1 MNMFLKELDQVF
13 TNRRPSRV
21 SIKKKLSLFFTLLV
35 LCILLANN
43 TLHYIRSK
51 NRLIEFNQKEI
62 TLVTEEIG
70 YEVENSKNSALYLE
84 DRMGQELRTASIAIQ
99 NSLPA
104 DYHDISNEQLKQLAE
119 KVMVSH
125 ITLLAPVGDDI
136 VGVRS
141 SDADEVNMSTKEWG
155 FWYTSFKQL
164 LSKQP
169 VTTTRG
175 VTLPHFWSGPIEVA
189 SSNPDHIDKWGY
201 YYDGS
206 TNYIINPYFRDN
218 HVFDVEKKFGPTNVM
233 NRFTKKLDGVL
244 ELTVFNPE
252 TFGEKNQ
259 NVYLNG
265 NKYIRIDDRPIWYGT
280 YMYRNTSHDKK
291 LIHNALKTGKSQSYL
306 TEINHKKILKT
317 LVPIKEKNSPTYVIG
332 VVYDYG
338 LIEKE
343 LQQELIKH
351 LLLSLPFIFLVLV
364 TSSIFSTSITRP
376 IKRIMGHV
384 NQIAKGNFG
393 KVLNTRR
400 KDELGGL
407 VANINDLS
415 HFLKTYVDDLKKSQ
429 EESEYHAY
437 HDFLTGLPN
446 RRYFKEELNRRLIE
460 SKDKSIDHVAVLF
473 MDIDRFKDI
482 NDTLGHSKGDKLIQI
497 VANRIKE
504 CLPSSNSFLTRQG
517 GDEFVILF
525 SDFAPNEVECIA
537 EKMLA
542 YVQQPCYIDNDEIFV
557 SMSSG
562 LSFYPN
568 HSTNL
573 DTLITYADVA
583 MYASKRNG
591 GNKVTIYHDSLI
603 KKQTERVQIETRL
616 RKAIQKSDIDVY
628 YQPKIEAKH
637 NVITGVEALVRWN
650 DAELGFVS
658 PEVFI
663 PIAEEAGLIH
673 SLWEVVMKKAC
684 SQVSKWNKDRN
695 EKMTLAVNFSPR
707 QFQDPIVLV
716 NEIQQFLSLH
726 RFDPTWFEMEIT
738 ESTLLM
744 NAEETIKA
752 LHLLKKYGISISIDD
767 FGTGYSSLSYL
778 KKLPIDCLKIDRS
791 FIQDIQEDY
800 SNSEIAQAIISLSQ
814 SLKLQVIAEGV
825 EEEYQQA
832 FLIKNGCDHMQGY
845 LFSKPLAAKD
855 FEAAFL
861 NC

>member
-1 MNMFLKELDQVF
+1 M
-13 TNRRPSRV
+13 
-21 SIKKKLSLFFTLLV
+21 SIKKKLSVFFTLLV

-51 NRLIEFNQKEI
+51 NRLTEFNQREI
-62 TLVTEEIG
+62 TLVTEEIA
-70 YEVENSKNSALYLE
+70 YEVENSKNSASYME
-84 DRMGQELRTASIAIQ
+84 DRMAQELRTASIAIQ
-99 NSLPA
+99 QSLPA
-104 DYHDISNEQLKQLAE
+104 DYHDVSNDELKQLA
-119 KVMVSH
+119 KKLMVSH
-125 ITLLAPVGDDI
+125 ITLLAPVEGDI
-136 VGVRS
+136 IGVKS
-141 SDADEVNMSTKEWG
+141 SDPKEINMSTKEWG
-155 FWYTSFKQL
+155 YWYTSFRQL
-164 LSKQP
+164 LSQQP
-169 VTTTRG
+169 ITTKKG
-175 VTLPHFWSGPIEVA
+175 LALPRFWSGPIEVA
-189 SSNPDHIDKWGY
+189 SSNPNHIDKWGY

-206 TNYIINPYFRDN
+206 TNYIIDPYFRDR
-218 HVFDVEKKFGPTNVM
+218 HVLDFEKRFGPTNVM
-233 NRFTKKLDGVL
+233 DRFTENLEGVL
-244 ELTVFNPE
+244 ELTVFNPKN
-252 TFGEKNQ
+252 FGKRNQ

-265 NKYIRIDDRPIWYGT
+265 NKYIKIKDQPIWYGT
-280 YMYRNTSHDKK
+280 YTYRNTERDKK
-291 LIHNALKTGKSQSYL
+291 SIQKALKTGKSQSY
-306 TEINHKKILKT
+306 TAEINHKKVLKT
-317 LVPIKEKNSPTYVIG
+317 LVPIKEKNSPAYVIG

-338 LIEKE
+338 LIKKE

-351 LLLSLPFIFLVLV
+351 LLLSLPFIFIVLIISFV
-364 TSSIFSTSITRP
+364 FSTSITRP
-376 IKRIMGHV
+376 IKHIMEHV

-407 VANINDLS
+407 VANINHLS

-460 SKDKSIDHVAVLF
+460 SMEKSIRHVAVLF

-482 NDTLGHSKGDKLIQI
+482 NDTLGHSKGDQLIQLI
-497 VANRIKE
+497 ANRIKE
-504 CLPSSNSFLTRQG
+504 CLPPANSFLTRQG

-525 SDFAPNEVECIA
+525 SDFTPEEVERIT
-537 EKMLA
+537 EKIIA
-542 YVQQPCYIDNDEIFV
+542 YVQQPCYIDNDEVFV
-557 SMSSG
+557 SISSG
-562 LSFYPN
+562 LSFYPE

-583 MYASKRNG
+583 MYASKRQG
-591 GNKVTIYHDSLI
+591 GSKVSIYHDSLNQ
-603 KKQTERVQIETRL
+603 KQAEKVHIETRL
-616 RKAIQKSDIDVY
+616 RKAIQKGDIDVY
-628 YQPKIEAKH
+628 YQPKIEAKR

-650 DAELGFVS
+650 DVELGFVS
-658 PEVFI
+658 PEAFI
-663 PIAEEAGLIH
+663 PIAEETGLIQ

-684 SQVSKWNKDRN
+684 SQVSKWNKNLN

-825 EEEYQQA
+825 EEEYQKA
-832 FLIKNGCDHMQGY
+832 FLMENGCDHMQGY
-845 LFSKPLAAKD
+845 LFSKPLAAKE

-861 NC
+861 NS

>member
-1 MNMFLKELDQVF
+1 M
-13 TNRRPSRV
+13 
-21 SIKKKLSLFFTLLV
+21 
-35 LCILLANN
+35 
-43 TLHYIRSK
+43 HYIRSK
-51 NRLIEFNQKEI
+51 NRLTEFNQREI
-62 TLVTEEIG
+62 TLVTEEIA
-70 YEVENSKNSALYLE
+70 YEVENSKNSASYIE
-84 DRMGQELRTASIAIQ
+84 DRMAQELRTASIAIQ
-99 NSLPA
+99 QSLPA
-104 DYHDISNEQLKQLAE
+104 DYHDISNDELKQLA
-119 KVMVSH
+119 KKLMVSH
-125 ITLLAPVGDDI
+125 ITLLAPVEGDI
-136 VGVRS
+136 IGAKS
-141 SDADEVNMSTKEWG
+141 SDPKEINMSTKEWG
-155 FWYTSFKQL
+155 YWYTSFQQL
-164 LSKQP
+164 LSQQP
-169 VTTTRG
+169 VTTTKG
-175 VTLPHFWSGPIEVA
+175 LTLPHFWSGPIEVA
-189 SSNPDHIDKWGY
+189 SSNPNHIDKWGY

-206 TNYIINPYFRDN
+206 TNYIIDPYFRDR
-218 HVFDVEKKFGPTNVM
+218 HVLDFEKRFGPTNVM
-233 NRFTKKLDGVL
+233 NRFTENLEGVL
-244 ELTVFNPE
+244 ELTAFNPKN
-252 TFGEKNQ
+252 FGKRNQ

-265 NKYIRIDDRPIWYGT
+265 NKYIRIKDQPIWYGT
-280 YMYRNTSHDKK
+280 YTYRNTERDKK
-291 LIHNALKTGKSQSYL
+291 SIQKALKTGKSQSY
-306 TEINHKKILKT
+306 TAEINHKKVLKT
-317 LVPIKEKNSPTYVIG
+317 LVPIKEKNSPAYVIG

-351 LLLSLPFIFLVLV
+351 LLLSLPFIFIVLIISFV
-364 TSSIFSTSITRP
+364 FSTSITRP
-376 IKRIMGHV
+376 IKHIMEHV

-393 KVLNTRR
+393 KVLNVRR

-407 VANINDLS
+407 VANINHLS

-460 SKDKSIDHVAVLF
+460 SKEKSIRHVAVLF

-482 NDTLGHSKGDKLIQI
+482 NDTLGHSKGDQLIQLI
-497 VANRIKE
+497 ANRIKE
-504 CLPSSNSFLTRQG
+504 CLPSANSFLTRQG

-525 SDFAPNEVECIA
+525 SDFTPEEVECIT
-537 EKMLA
+537 EKIIA
-542 YVQQPCYIDNDEIFV
+542 YVQQPCYIDNDEVFV
-557 SMSSG
+557 SISSG
-562 LSFYPN
+562 LSFYPE

-583 MYASKRNG
+583 MYASKRQG
-591 GNKVTIYHDSLI
+591 GSKVSIYHDSLNQ
-603 KKQTERVQIETRL
+603 KQAEKVHIETRL
-616 RKAIQKSDIDVY
+616 RKAIQKGDIDVY
-628 YQPKIEAKH
+628 YQPKIEAKR

-658 PEVFI
+658 PEAFI
-663 PIAEEAGLIH
+663 PIAEEAGLIQ

-684 SQVSKWNKDRN
+684 FQVSKWNKDLN

-825 EEEYQQA
+825 EEEYQKA
-832 FLIKNGCDHMQGY
+832 FLMKNGCDHMQGY

-861 NC
+861 NS

>member
-1 MNMFLKELDQVF
+1 M
-13 TNRRPSRV
+13 
-21 SIKKKLSLFFTLLV
+21 SIKKKLSVFFTLLV

-51 NRLIEFNQKEI
+51 NRLIEFNKKEI
-62 TLVTEEIG
+62 TLVTEEIA
-70 YEVENSKNSALYLE
+70 YEVENSKNSASYME
-84 DRMGQELRTASIAIQ
+84 NRMAQELRTASIAIQ
-99 NSLPA
+99 DSLPA
-104 DYHDISNEQLKQLAE
+104 DYHDVSNDQLKRLA
-119 KVMVSH
+119 KKLMISH
-125 ITLLAPVGDDI
+125 ITLLAPAGDDI
-136 VGVRS
+136 IGVKS
-141 SDADEVNMSTKEWG
+141 SDPKEINISTKEWG
-155 FWYTSFKQL
+155 YWYTSFRQL
-164 LSKQP
+164 LSQQTI
-169 VTTTRG
+169 TTKKG

-189 SSNPDHIDKWGY
+189 SSNPNHIDKWGY

-206 TNYIINPYFRDN
+206 TNYIIDPYFRDR
-218 HVFDVEKKFGPTNVM
+218 HVLDFEKRFGPTNVM
-233 NRFTKKLDGVL
+233 NRFTENLEGVL
-244 ELTVFNPE
+244 ELTVFNPKN
-252 TFGEKNQ
+252 FGKRNQ

-265 NKYIRIDDRPIWYGT
+265 NKYIKIKDQPIWYGT
-280 YMYRNTSHDKK
+280 YTYRNTERDKK
-291 LIHNALKTGKSQSYL
+291 SIQEVLKTGKSQSYL
-306 TEINHKKILKT
+306 AEINHKKVLKT
-317 LVPIKEKNSPTYVIG
+317 LVPIKEKNTPAYVIG

-351 LLLSLPFIFLVLV
+351 LLLSLPFIFIVLII
-364 TSSIFSTSITRP
+364 SFIFSTSITRP
-376 IKRIMGHV
+376 IKHIMEHV

-407 VANINDLS
+407 VANINHLS

-446 RRYFKEELNRRLIE
+446 RRYFKEQLNRRLIE
-460 SKDKSIDHVAVLF
+460 SKEKSIRHVAVLF

-482 NDTLGHSKGDKLIQI
+482 NDTLGHSKGDQLIQLI
-497 VANRIKE
+497 ANRIKE
-504 CLPSSNSFLTRQG
+504 CLPSANSFLTRQG

-525 SDFAPNEVECIA
+525 SDFTPEEVKGIT
-537 EKMLA
+537 EKIMA
-542 YVQQPCYIDNDEIFV
+542 YVQQPCYIDNDEVFV
-557 SMSSG
+557 SISSG
-562 LSFYPN
+562 LSFYPE

-583 MYASKRNG
+583 MYASKRQG
-591 GNKVTIYHDSLI
+591 GSKVSIYHDSLN
-603 KKQTERVQIETRL
+603 KKQAEKVHIETRL
-616 RKAIQKSDIDVY
+616 RKAIQKGDIDVY
-628 YQPKIEAKH
+628 YQPKIEAKR

-658 PEVFI
+658 PEAFI
-663 PIAEEAGLIH
+663 PIAEEAGLIQY
-673 SLWEVVMKKAC
+673 LWEVVMKKAC
-684 SQVSKWNKDRN
+684 SQVSEWNKVSD

-707 QFQDPIVLV
+707 QFQDPVVLV
-716 NEIQQFLSLH
+716 NEIKHFLSLH
-726 RFDPTWFEMEIT
+726 RFDPAWFEMEIT

-814 SLKLQVIAEGV
+814 SLKLEVIAEGV
-825 EEEYQQA
+825 EEEYQKA
-832 FLIKNGCDHMQGY
+832 FLMKNGCDHMQGY
-845 LFSKPLAAKD
+845 LFSKPLAAED
-855 FEAAFL
+855 FEEAFL
-861 NC
+861 NS

>member
-1 MNMFLKELDQVF
+1 M
-13 TNRRPSRV
+13 
-21 SIKKKLSLFFTLLV
+21 SIKKKLSVFFTLLV

-51 NRLIEFNQKEI
+51 NRLTEFNQREI
-62 TLVTEEIG
+62 TLVTEEIA
-70 YEVENSKNSALYLE
+70 YEVENSKNSASYME

-99 NSLPA
+99 QSLPA
-104 DYHDISNEQLKQLAE
+104 DYHDISNDQLKQLA
-119 KVMVSH
+119 KKLMISH

-136 VGVRS
+136 IGVKS
-141 SDADEVNMSTKEWG
+141 SDPKEINMSTKEWG
-155 FWYTSFKQL
+155 YWYTSFQQL
-164 LSKQP
+164 LSQQP
-169 VTTTRG
+169 VTTTKG
-175 VTLPHFWSGPIEVA
+175 LTLPHYWSGPIEVA
-189 SSNPDHIDKWGY
+189 SSNPNHIDKWGY

-206 TNYIINPYFRDN
+206 TNYIIDPYFRDR
-218 HVFDVEKKFGPTNVM
+218 HVLDFEKKFGPTKVM
-233 NRFTKKLDGVL
+233 NRFTENLDGDL
-244 ELTVFNPE
+244 ELAALNPKN
-252 TFGEKNQ
+252 FGKRNQ

-265 NKYIRIDDRPIWYGT
+265 NKYIKIKDQPIWYGT
-280 YMYRNTSHDKK
+280 YTYRNTKRDEKFIQK
-291 LIHNALKTGKSQSYL
+291 ALETGKSQSYL
-306 TEINHKKILKT
+306 AEINHKKVLKT
-317 LVPIKEKNSPTYVIG
+317 LVPIKEKNSPAYVIG

-351 LLLSLPFIFLVLV
+351 LLLSLPFIFIVLIISFV
-364 TSSIFSTSITRP
+364 FSTSITRP
-376 IKRIMGHV
+376 IKHIMEHV

-393 KVLNTRR
+393 KVLNVRR

-407 VANINDLS
+407 VANINHLS

-460 SKDKSIDHVAVLF
+460 SKEKSIRHVAVLF

-482 NDTLGHSKGDKLIQI
+482 NDTLGHSKGDQLIQLI
-497 VANRIKE
+497 ANRIKE
-504 CLPSSNSFLTRQG
+504 CLPPANSFLTRQG

-525 SDFAPNEVECIA
+525 SDFTPEEVERIT
-537 EKMLA
+537 EKIIA
-542 YVQQPCYIDNDEIFV
+542 YVQQPCYIDNDEVFV
-557 SMSSG
+557 SISSG
-562 LSFYPN
+562 LSFYPE

-583 MYASKRNG
+583 MYASKRQG
-591 GNKVTIYHDSLI
+591 GSKVSIYHDSLNQ
-603 KKQTERVQIETRL
+603 KQAEKVHIETRL
-616 RKAIQKSDIDVY
+616 RKAIQKGDIDVY
-628 YQPKIEAKH
+628 YQPKIEAKR

-658 PEVFI
+658 PEAFI
-663 PIAEEAGLIH
+663 PIAEEAGLIQY
-673 SLWEVVMKKAC
+673 LWEVVMKKAC
-684 SQVSKWNKDRN
+684 SQVSEWNKISD

-707 QFQDPIVLV
+707 QFQDPVVLV
-716 NEIQQFLSLH
+716 NEIKHFLSLH
-726 RFDPTWFEMEIT
+726 RFDPAWFEMEIT

-825 EEEYQQA
+825 EEEYQKA
-832 FLIKNGCDHMQGY
+832 FLMENGCDHMQGY

-861 NC
+861 NS

>member
-1 MNMFLKELDQVF
+1 M
-13 TNRRPSRV
+13 
-21 SIKKKLSLFFTLLV
+21 SIKKKLSVFFTLLV

-51 NRLIEFNQKEI
+51 NRLIEFNKKEI
-62 TLVTEEIG
+62 TLVTEEIA
-70 YEVENSKNSALYLE
+70 YEVENSKNSASYME
-84 DRMGQELRTASIAIQ
+84 NRMAQELRTASVAIQ
-99 NSLPA
+99 DSLPA
-104 DYHDISNEQLKQLAE
+104 DYHDVSNDQLKRLA
-119 KVMVSH
+119 KKLMISH
-125 ITLLAPVGDDI
+125 ITLLAPAGDDI
-136 VGVRS
+136 IGVKS
-141 SDADEVNMSTKEWG
+141 SDPKEINMSTKEWG
-155 FWYTSFKQL
+155 YWYTSFRQL
-164 LSKQP
+164 LSQQTI
-169 VTTTRG
+169 TTKKG

-189 SSNPDHIDKWGY
+189 SSNPNHIDKWGY

-206 TNYIINPYFRDN
+206 TNYIIDPYFRDR
-218 HVFDVEKKFGPTNVM
+218 HVLDFEKRFGPTNVM
-233 NRFTKKLDGVL
+233 NRFTENLEGVL
-244 ELTVFNPE
+244 ELTVFNPKN
-252 TFGEKNQ
+252 FGKRNQ

-265 NKYIRIDDRPIWYGT
+265 NKYIKIKDQPIWYGT
-280 YMYRNTSHDKK
+280 YTYRNTERDKK
-291 LIHNALKTGKSQSYL
+291 SIQEVLKTGKSQSYL
-306 TEINHKKILKT
+306 AEINHKKVLKT
-317 LVPIKEKNSPTYVIG
+317 LVPIKEKNTPAYVIG

-351 LLLSLPFIFLVLV
+351 LLLSLPFIFIVLII
-364 TSSIFSTSITRP
+364 SFIFSTSITRP
-376 IKRIMGHV
+376 IKHIMEHV

-407 VANINDLS
+407 VANINHLS

-446 RRYFKEELNRRLIE
+446 RRYFKEQLNRRLIE
-460 SKDKSIDHVAVLF
+460 SKEKSIRHVAVLF

-482 NDTLGHSKGDKLIQI
+482 NDTLGHSKGDQLIQLI
-497 VANRIKE
+497 ANRIKE
-504 CLPSSNSFLTRQG
+504 CLPSANSFLTRQG

-525 SDFAPNEVECIA
+525 SDFTPEEVKGIT
-537 EKMLA
+537 EKIMA
-542 YVQQPCYIDNDEIFV
+542 YVQQPCYIDNDEVFV
-557 SMSSG
+557 SISSG
-562 LSFYPN
+562 LSFYPE

-583 MYASKRNG
+583 MYASKRQG
-591 GNKVTIYHDSLI
+591 GSKVSIYHDSLN
-603 KKQTERVQIETRL
+603 KKQAEKVHIETRL
-616 RKAIQKSDIDVY
+616 RKAIQKGDIDVY
-628 YQPKIEAKH
+628 YQPKIEAKR

-658 PEVFI
+658 PEAFI
-663 PIAEEAGLIH
+663 PIAEEAGLVQY
-673 SLWEVVMKKAC
+673 LWEVVMKKAC
-684 SQVSKWNKDRN
+684 SQVSEWNKVSD

-707 QFQDPIVLV
+707 QFQDPVVLV
-716 NEIQQFLSLH
+716 NEIKHFLSLH
-726 RFDPTWFEMEIT
+726 RFDPAWFEMEIT

-814 SLKLQVIAEGV
+814 SLKLEVIAEGV
-825 EEEYQQA
+825 EEEYQKA
-832 FLIKNGCDHMQGY
+832 FLMKNGCDHMQGY
-845 LFSKPLAAKD
+845 LFSKPLAAED
-855 FEAAFL
+855 FEEAFL
-861 NC
+861 NS

>member
-1 MNMFLKELDQVF
+1 M
-13 TNRRPSRV
+13 
-21 SIKKKLSLFFTLLV
+21 SIKKKLSVFFTLLV

-51 NRLIEFNQKEI
+51 NRLTEFNQREI
-62 TLVTEEIG
+62 TLVTEEIA
-70 YEVENSKNSALYLE
+70 YEVENSKNSASYME

-99 NSLPA
+99 QSLPA
-104 DYHDISNEQLKQLAE
+104 DYRDVSNDELKQLA
-119 KVMVSH
+119 KKLMISH
-125 ITLLAPVGDDI
+125 ITLLAPVEGDI
-136 VGVRS
+136 IGVKS
-141 SDADEVNMSTKEWG
+141 SDPKEINMSTKEWG
-155 FWYTSFKQL
+155 YWYTSFQQL
-164 LSKQP
+164 LSQQP
-169 VTTTRG
+169 VTTTKG
-175 VTLPHFWSGPIEVA
+175 LTLPHYWSGPIEVA
-189 SSNPDHIDKWGY
+189 SSNPNHIDKWGY

-206 TNYIINPYFRDN
+206 TNYIVDPYFRDQ
-218 HVFDVEKKFGPTNVM
+218 HVLDFEKRFGPTNVM
-233 NRFTKKLDGVL
+233 DRFTENLEGVL
-244 ELTVFNPE
+244 ELTAFNPKN
-252 TFGEKNQ
+252 FGKRNQ

-265 NKYIRIDDRPIWYGT
+265 NKYIKIKDQPIWYGT
-280 YMYRNTSHDKK
+280 YTYRNTERDKK
-291 LIHNALKTGKSQSYL
+291 SIQKALKTGKSQSY
-306 TEINHKKILKT
+306 TAEINHKKVLKT
-317 LVPIKEKNSPTYVIG
+317 LVPIKEKNSPAYVIG

-351 LLLSLPFIFLVLV
+351 LLLSLPFIFIVLIV
-364 TSSIFSTSITRP
+364 SFVFSTSITRP
-376 IKRIMGHV
+376 IKHIMEHV

-393 KVLNTRR
+393 KVLNVRR

-407 VANINDLS
+407 VENINHLS

-460 SKDKSIDHVAVLF
+460 SKEKSIRHVAVLF

-482 NDTLGHSKGDKLIQI
+482 NDTLGHSKGDQLIQLI
-497 VANRIKE
+497 ANRIKE
-504 CLPSSNSFLTRQG
+504 CLPPANSFLTRQG

-525 SDFAPNEVECIA
+525 SDFTQEEVKGIT
-537 EKMLA
+537 EKIIA
-542 YVQQPCYIDNDEIFV
+542 YVQQPCYIDNDEVFV
-557 SMSSG
+557 SISSG
-562 LSFYPN
+562 LSFYPE
-568 HSTNL
+568 HSANL

-583 MYASKRNG
+583 MYASKRQG
-591 GNKVTIYHDSLI
+591 GSKVSIYHDSLNQ
-603 KKQTERVQIETRL
+603 KQAEKVHIETRL
-616 RKAIQKSDIDVY
+616 RKAIQKGDIDVY
-628 YQPKIEAKH
+628 YQPKIEAQR

-663 PIAEEAGLIH
+663 PIAEEAGLIQ
-673 SLWEVVMKKAC
+673 SLWEVVMRKAC
-684 SQVSKWNKDRN
+684 SQVSKWNKERN

-744 NAEETIKA
+744 NEEETIKA

-825 EEEYQQA
+825 EEEYQKV
-832 FLIKNGCDHMQGY
+832 FLMENGCDHMQGY
-845 LFSKPLAAKD
+845 LFSKPLAAED

-861 NC
+861 NS

>member
-1 MNMFLKELDQVF
+1 M
-13 TNRRPSRV
+13 
-21 SIKKKLSLFFTLLV
+21 SIKKKLSVFFTLLV

-51 NRLIEFNQKEI
+51 NRLTEFNQREI
-62 TLVTEEIG
+62 TLVTEEIA
-70 YEVENSKNSALYLE
+70 YEVENSKNSASYME
-84 DRMGQELRTASIAIQ
+84 DRMAQELRTASIAIQ
-99 NSLPA
+99 QSLPA
-104 DYHDISNEQLKQLAE
+104 DYHDVSNDELKQLA
-119 KVMVSH
+119 KKLRVSH
-125 ITLLAPVGDDI
+125 ITLLAPIEGDI
-136 VGVRS
+136 IGVKS
-141 SDADEVNMSTKEWG
+141 SDPKEINMSTKEWG
-155 FWYTSFKQL
+155 YWYTSFQQL
-164 LSKQP
+164 LSQQP
-169 VTTTRG
+169 VTTTKG
-175 VTLPHFWSGPIEVA
+175 LTLPHFWSGPIEVA
-189 SSNPDHIDKWGY
+189 SSNPNHIDKWGY

-206 TNYIINPYFRDN
+206 TNYIIDPYFRDR
-218 HVFDVEKKFGPTNVM
+218 HVLDFEKRFGPTNVM
-233 NRFTKKLDGVL
+233 NRFTKNLEGVL
-244 ELTVFNPE
+244 ELTAFNPKN
-252 TFGEKNQ
+252 FGKRNQ

-265 NKYIRIDDRPIWYGT
+265 NKYIRIKDQPIWYGT
-280 YMYRNTSHDKK
+280 YTYRNTERDKMSIQK
-291 LIHNALKTGKSQSYL
+291 ALKTGKSQSY
-306 TEINHKKILKT
+306 TAKINHKKVLKT
-317 LVPIKEKNSPTYVIG
+317 LVPIKEKNSPAYVIG

-351 LLLSLPFIFLVLV
+351 LLLSLPFIFIVLIISFV
-364 TSSIFSTSITRP
+364 FSTSITRP
-376 IKRIMGHV
+376 IKHIMEHV

-393 KVLNTRR
+393 KVLNVRR

-407 VANINDLS
+407 VANINHLS

-460 SKDKSIDHVAVLF
+460 SKEKSIRHVAVLF

-482 NDTLGHSKGDKLIQI
+482 NDTLGHSKGDQLIQLI
-497 VANRIKE
+497 ANRIKE
-504 CLPSSNSFLTRQG
+504 CLPPANNFLTRQG

-525 SDFAPNEVECIA
+525 SDFTPEEVEHIT
-537 EKMLA
+537 EKIIA
-542 YVQQPCYIDNDEIFV
+542 YVQQPCYIDNDEVFV
-557 SMSSG
+557 SISSG
-562 LSFYPN
+562 LSFYPE

-583 MYASKRNG
+583 MYASKRQG
-591 GNKVTIYHDSLI
+591 GSKVSIYHDSLNQ
-603 KKQTERVQIETRL
+603 KQAEKVHIETRL
-616 RKAIQKSDIDVY
+616 RKAIQKGDIDVY
-628 YQPKIEAKH
+628 YQPKIEAKRS
-637 NVITGVEALVRWN
+637 VITGVEALVRWN

-658 PEVFI
+658 PEAFI
-663 PIAEEAGLIH
+663 PIAEEAGLIQ

-814 SLKLQVIAEGV
+814 SLKLEVIAEGV
-825 EEEYQQA
+825 EEEYQKA
-832 FLIKNGCDHMQGY
+832 FLMENGCDHMQGY
-845 LFSKPLAAKD
+845 LFSKPLNAKD

-861 NC
+861 NS

>member
-1 MNMFLKELDQVF
+1 M
-13 TNRRPSRV
+13 
-21 SIKKKLSLFFTLLV
+21 SIKKKLSVFFTLLV

-51 NRLIEFNQKEI
+51 NRLTEFNQREI
-62 TLVTEEIG
+62 TLVTEEIA
-70 YEVENSKNSALYLE
+70 YEVENSKNSASYME
-84 DRMGQELRTASIAIQ
+84 DRMAQELRTASIAIQ
-99 NSLPA
+99 QSLPA
-104 DYHDISNEQLKQLAE
+104 DYHDISNEELKQLA
-119 KVMVSH
+119 KKLMVSH
-125 ITLLAPVGDDI
+125 ITLLAPVEGDI
-136 VGVRS
+136 IGVKS
-141 SDADEVNMSTKEWG
+141 SDPKEINMSTKEWG
-155 FWYTSFKQL
+155 YWYTSFQQL
-164 LSKQP
+164 LSQQP
-169 VTTTRG
+169 VTTTKG
-175 VTLPHFWSGPIEVA
+175 LTLPHFWSGPIEVA
-189 SSNPDHIDKWGY
+189 SSNPNHIDKWGY

-206 TNYIINPYFRDN
+206 TNYIIDPYFRDR
-218 HVFDVEKKFGPTNVM
+218 HVLDFEKRFGPTNVM
-233 NRFTKKLDGVL
+233 NRFTENLEGVL
-244 ELTVFNPE
+244 ELTAFNPKN
-252 TFGEKNQ
+252 FGKRNQ

-265 NKYIRIDDRPIWYGT
+265 NKYIRIKDQPIWYGT
-280 YMYRNTSHDKK
+280 YTYQNTERDKTSVQT
-291 LIHNALKTGKSQSYL
+291 ALKTGKSQSY
-306 TEINHKKILKT
+306 TAEINHKKVLKT
-317 LVPIKEKNSPTYVIG
+317 LVPIKEKNSPAYVIG

-351 LLLSLPFIFLVLV
+351 LLLSLPFIFIVLIISFV
-364 TSSIFSTSITRP
+364 FSTSITRP
-376 IKRIMGHV
+376 IKHIMEHV

-393 KVLNTRR
+393 KVLNVRR

-407 VANINDLS
+407 VANINHLS

-460 SKDKSIDHVAVLF
+460 SKEKSIRHVAVLF

-482 NDTLGHSKGDKLIQI
+482 NDTLGHSKGDRLIQLI
-497 VANRIKE
+497 ANRIKE
-504 CLPSSNSFLTRQG
+504 CLPPANNFLTRQG

-525 SDFAPNEVECIA
+525 SDFTPEEVEGIT
-537 EKMLA
+537 EKIMA
-542 YVQQPCYIDNDEIFV
+542 YVQQPCYIDNDEVFV
-557 SMSSG
+557 SISSG
-562 LSFYPN
+562 LSFYPE

-583 MYASKRNG
+583 MYASKRQG
-591 GNKVTIYHDSLI
+591 GSKVSIYHDSLNQ
-603 KKQTERVQIETRL
+603 KQAEKVHIETRL
-616 RKAIQKSDIDVY
+616 RKAIQKGDIDVY
-628 YQPKIEAKH
+628 YQPKIEAKR

-650 DAELGFVS
+650 DAELGIVS

-663 PIAEEAGLIH
+663 PIAEEAGLIQ

-825 EEEYQQA
+825 EEEYQKA
-832 FLIKNGCDHMQGY
+832 FLMKNGCVHMQGY

-855 FEAAFL
+855 FEAALL
-861 NC
+861 NS

>member
-1 MNMFLKELDQVF
+1 M
-13 TNRRPSRV
+13 
-21 SIKKKLSLFFTLLV
+21 SIKKKLSVFFTLLV

-51 NRLIEFNQKEI
+51 NRLTEFNQREI
-62 TLVTEEIG
+62 TLVTEEIA
-70 YEVENSKNSALYLE
+70 YEVENSKNSASYME
-84 DRMGQELRTASIAIQ
+84 DRMAQELRTASIAIQ
-99 NSLPA
+99 QSLPA
-104 DYHDISNEQLKQLAE
+104 DYHDISNDQLKQLA
-119 KVMVSH
+119 KKLMISH

-136 VGVRS
+136 IGVKS
-141 SDADEVNMSTKEWG
+141 SDPKEINMSTKEWG
-155 FWYTSFKQL
+155 YWYTSFQQL
-164 LSKQP
+164 LSQQP
-169 VTTTRG
+169 VTTTKG
-175 VTLPHFWSGPIEVA
+175 LTLPHYWSGPIEVA
-189 SSNPDHIDKWGY
+189 SSNPNHIDKWGY

-206 TNYIINPYFRDN
+206 TNYIIDPYFRDR
-218 HVFDVEKKFGPTNVM
+218 HVLDFEKRFGPTNVM
-233 NRFTKKLDGVL
+233 NRFTENLEGVL
-244 ELTVFNPE
+244 ELTAFNPKN
-252 TFGEKNQ
+252 FGKRNQ

-265 NKYIRIDDRPIWYGT
+265 HKYIRIKDQPIWYGT
-280 YMYRNTSHDKK
+280 YTYRNTERDKK
-291 LIHNALKTGKSQSYL
+291 SIQKALKTGKSQSY
-306 TEINHKKILKT
+306 TAEINHKKVLKT
-317 LVPIKEKNSPTYVIG
+317 LVPIKEKSSPAYVIG

-338 LIEKE
+338 MIEKE

-351 LLLSLPFIFLVLV
+351 LLLSLPFIFIVLIISFV
-364 TSSIFSTSITRP
+364 FSTSITRP
-376 IKRIMGHV
+376 IKHIMEHV

-393 KVLNTRR
+393 KVLNVRR

-407 VANINDLS
+407 VANINHLS

-460 SKDKSIDHVAVLF
+460 SKEKSIRHVAVLF

-482 NDTLGHSKGDKLIQI
+482 NDTLGHSKGDQLIQLI
-497 VANRIKE
+497 ANRIKE
-504 CLPSSNSFLTRQG
+504 CLPSANSFLTRQG

-525 SDFAPNEVECIA
+525 SDFTPEEVKGIT
-537 EKMLA
+537 EKIIA
-542 YVQQPCYIDNDEIFV
+542 YVQQPCYIDNDEVFV
-557 SMSSG
+557 SISSG
-562 LSFYPN
+562 LSFYPE

-583 MYASKRNG
+583 MYASKRQG
-591 GNKVTIYHDSLI
+591 GSKVSIYHDSLNQ
-603 KKQTERVQIETRL
+603 KQAEKVHIETRL
-616 RKAIQKSDIDVY
+616 RKAIQKGDINVY

-650 DAELGFVS
+650 DAELGYVS
-658 PEVFI
+658 PEAFI
-663 PIAEEAGLIH
+663 PIAEEAGLIQ

-825 EEEYQQA
+825 EEEYQKA
-832 FLIKNGCDHMQGY
+832 FLMENGCDHMQGY
-845 LFSKPLAAKD
+845 LFSKPLAAED

-861 NC
+861 NS

>member
-1 MNMFLKELDQVF
+1 M
-13 TNRRPSRV
+13 
-21 SIKKKLSLFFTLLV
+21 SIKKKLSVFFTLLV

-51 NRLIEFNQKEI
+51 NRLTEFNQREI
-62 TLVTEEIG
+62 TLVTEEIA
-70 YEVENSKNSALYLE
+70 YEVENSKNSASYME
-84 DRMGQELRTASIAIQ
+84 DRMAQELRTASIAIQ
-99 NSLPA
+99 QSLPD
-104 DYHDISNEQLKQLAE
+104 DYHDVSNDQLKQLA
-119 KVMVSH
+119 KKLMISH

-136 VGVRS
+136 IGVKS
-141 SDADEVNMSTKEWG
+141 SDPKEINMSTKEWG
-155 FWYTSFKQL
+155 YWYTSFQQL
-164 LSKQP
+164 LSQQP
-169 VTTTRG
+169 VTTTKG
-175 VTLPHFWSGPIEVA
+175 LTLPHYWSGPIEVA
-189 SSNPDHIDKWGY
+189 SSNPNHIDKWGY

-206 TNYIINPYFRDN
+206 TNYIIDPYFRDR
-218 HVFDVEKKFGPTNVM
+218 HVLDFEKRFGPTNVM
-233 NRFTKKLDGVL
+233 NRFTENLEGVL
-244 ELTVFNPE
+244 ELTAFNPKN
-252 TFGEKNQ
+252 FGKRNQ

-265 NKYIRIDDRPIWYGT
+265 HKYIRIKDQPIWYGT
-280 YMYRNTSHDKK
+280 YTYRNTERDKK
-291 LIHNALKTGKSQSYL
+291 SIQKALKTGKSQSY
-306 TEINHKKILKT
+306 TAEINHKKVLKT
-317 LVPIKEKNSPTYVIG
+317 LVPIKEKSSPAYVIG

-338 LIEKE
+338 MIEKE

-351 LLLSLPFIFLVLV
+351 LLLSLPFIFIVLIISFV
-364 TSSIFSTSITRP
+364 FSTSITRP
-376 IKRIMGHV
+376 IKHIMEHV

-393 KVLNTRR
+393 KVLNVRR

-407 VANINDLS
+407 VANINHLS

-460 SKDKSIDHVAVLF
+460 SKEKSIRHVAVLF

-482 NDTLGHSKGDKLIQI
+482 NDTLGHSKGDQLIQLI
-497 VANRIKE
+497 ANRIKE
-504 CLPSSNSFLTRQG
+504 CLPSANSFLTRQG

-525 SDFAPNEVECIA
+525 SDFTPEEVKCIT
-537 EKMLA
+537 EKIIA
-542 YVQQPCYIDNDEIFV
+542 YVQQPCYIDNDEVFV
-557 SMSSG
+557 SISSG
-562 LSFYPN
+562 LSFYPE

-583 MYASKRNG
+583 MYASKRQG
-591 GNKVTIYHDSLI
+591 GSKVSIYHDSLNQ
-603 KKQTERVQIETRL
+603 KQAEKVHIETRL
-616 RKAIQKSDIDVY
+616 RKAIQKGDIDVY

-658 PEVFI
+658 PEAFI
-663 PIAEEAGLIH
+663 PIAEEAGLIQ

-684 SQVSKWNKDRN
+684 SQVSKWNKNRN

-825 EEEYQQA
+825 EEEYQKA
-832 FLIKNGCDHMQGY
+832 FLMKNGCDHMQGY
-845 LFSKPLAAKD
+845 LFSKPLAAED

-861 NC
+861 NS

>member
-1 MNMFLKELDQVF
+1 M
-13 TNRRPSRV
+13 
-21 SIKKKLSLFFTLLV
+21 SIKKKLSVFFTLLV

-51 NRLIEFNQKEI
+51 NRLIEFNKKEI
-62 TLVTEEIG
+62 TLVTEEIA
-70 YEVENSKNSALYLE
+70 YEVENSKNSASYME
-84 DRMGQELRTASIAIQ
+84 NRMAQELRTASIAIQ
-99 NSLPA
+99 DSLPA
-104 DYHDISNEQLKQLAE
+104 DYHDVSNDQLKRLA
-119 KVMVSH
+119 KKLMISH
-125 ITLLAPVGDDI
+125 ITLLAPAGDDI
-136 VGVRS
+136 IGVKS
-141 SDADEVNMSTKEWG
+141 SDPKEINMSTKEWG
-155 FWYTSFKQL
+155 YWYTSFRQL
-164 LSKQP
+164 LSQQTI
-169 VTTTRG
+169 TTKKG

-189 SSNPDHIDKWGY
+189 SSNPNHIDKWGY

-206 TNYIINPYFRDN
+206 TNYIIDPYFRDR
-218 HVFDVEKKFGPTNVM
+218 HVLDFEKRFGPTNVM
-233 NRFTKKLDGVL
+233 NRFTENLEGVL
-244 ELTVFNPE
+244 ELTVFNPKN
-252 TFGEKNQ
+252 FGKRNQ

-265 NKYIRIDDRPIWYGT
+265 NKYIKIKDQPIWYGT
-280 YMYRNTSHDKK
+280 YTYRNTERDKK
-291 LIHNALKTGKSQSYL
+291 SIQEVLKTGKSQSYL
-306 TEINHKKILKT
+306 AEINHKKVLKT
-317 LVPIKEKNSPTYVIG
+317 LVPIKEKNTPAYVIG

-351 LLLSLPFIFLVLV
+351 LLLSLPFIFIVLII
-364 TSSIFSTSITRP
+364 SFIFSTSITRP
-376 IKRIMGHV
+376 IKHIMEHV

-407 VANINDLS
+407 VANINHLS

-446 RRYFKEELNRRLIE
+446 RRYFKEQLNRRLIE
-460 SKDKSIDHVAVLF
+460 SKEKSIRHVAVLF

-482 NDTLGHSKGDKLIQI
+482 NDTLGHSKGDQLIQLI
-497 VANRIKE
+497 ANRIKE
-504 CLPSSNSFLTRQG
+504 CLPSANSFLTRQG

-525 SDFAPNEVECIA
+525 SDFTPEEVKGIT
-537 EKMLA
+537 EKIMA
-542 YVQQPCYIDNDEIFV
+542 YVQQPCYIDNDEVFV
-557 SMSSG
+557 SISSG
-562 LSFYPN
+562 LSFYPE

-583 MYASKRNG
+583 MYASKRQG
-591 GNKVTIYHDSLI
+591 GSKVSIYHDSLN
-603 KKQTERVQIETRL
+603 KKQAEKVHIETRL
-616 RKAIQKSDIDVY
+616 RKAIQKGDIDVY
-628 YQPKIEAKH
+628 YQPKIEAKR

-658 PEVFI
+658 PEAFI
-663 PIAEEAGLIH
+663 PIAEEAGLIQY
-673 SLWEVVMKKAC
+673 LWEVVMKKAC
-684 SQVSKWNKDRN
+684 SQVSEWNKVSD

-707 QFQDPIVLV
+707 QFQDPVALV
-716 NEIQQFLSLH
+716 NEIKHFLSLH
-726 RFDPTWFEMEIT
+726 RFDPAWFEMEIT

-814 SLKLQVIAEGV
+814 SLKLEVIAEGV
-825 EEEYQQA
+825 EEEYQKA
-832 FLIKNGCDHMQGY
+832 FLMKNGCDHMQGY
-845 LFSKPLAAKD
+845 LFSKPLAAED
-855 FEAAFL
+855 FEEAFL
-861 NC
+861 NS